1 MTHFGQ
7 QTGRLV
13 LILVHL
19 APVAAH
25 FVPFVGHLLAWQAFA
40 AKVVFVEL

>member
-7 QTGRLV
+7 QTGR
-13 LILVHL
+13 L